1 MKLFKRTNDIKEII
15 SKFKRNNLSIGF
27 VPTMGA
33 LHDGHLKLILESKNI
48 CDVTVSSIFVN
59 PTQFN
64 DKNDFNKYPRT
75 TEKDLERLLNTGC
88 DILFLPSEKDIYP
101 SENDKNYPLGALE
114 QVFEGAFRPG
124 HFQGVCQVVDR
135 LFKIITPDEVFFG
148 QKDYQQCMV
157 INKLLKT
164 DPSFKQI
171 NMNIVPTV
179 REPDGLAMSSRNMR
193 LSNEERKIAPVI
205 YESLQLV
212 KQNLQPGDLTNL
224 TDEAKHKLT
233 EAGLAPD
240 YFSIAHAETLEQ
252 INNWNGKDPLVA
264 LVAAFLGE
272 IRLIDNLTLTN

>member
-1 MKLFKRTNDIKEII
+1 
-15 SKFKRNNLSIGF
+15 
-27 VPTMGA
+27 
-33 LHDGHLKLILESKNI
+33 
-48 CDVTVSSIFVN
+48 
-59 PTQFN
+59 
-64 DKNDFNKYPRT
+64 
-75 TEKDLERLLNTGC
+75 
-88 DILFLPSEKDIYP
+88 
-101 SENDKNYPLGALE
+101 
-114 QVFEGAFRPG
+114 
-124 HFQGVCQVVDR
+124 
-135 LFKIITPDEVFFG
+135 
-148 QKDYQQCMV
+148 
-157 INKLLKT
+157 
-164 DPSFKQI
+164 
-171 NMNIVPTV
+171 MNIVPTV

-240 YFSIAHAETLEQ
+240 DFSIAHAETLEQ